1 MATSLLTQPADFLE
15 DPLLYLPRSRMVEYP
30 RGEFIY
36 DQDEPSASI
45 YLVVAGK
52 VKVARRVGN
61 DRPLLVDIYKQDEFF
76 GESALLKLRRR
87 TDQAL
92 ALEKTKLMMWSAA
105 DVQKLMIKKPR
116 LAVALIQ
123 MAVQRTT
130 GLARRIE
137 SFSLDK
143 VPRRLARALMYF
155 SERLGCPDE
164 GGSVGL
170 VGLTHELLSQ
180 YVGTS
185 REFVTHYMNQLQQEG
200 CLRYS
205 RKGIVLHGDVLR
217 AWLGED
223 GRTGEVVEGQAP
235 SQEAYINAI

>member
-1 MATSLLTQPADFLE
+1 MATSLLTQTAEFLE
-15 DPLLYLPRSRMVEYP
+15 DPLLYLPRSRTVEYP

-36 DQDEPSASI
+36 DQDEPSTSLC
-45 YLVVAGK
+45 LVLTGK
-52 VKVARRVGN
+52 VKVARRVRH

-76 GESALLKLRRR
+76 GESALLKLRLR

-92 ALEKTKLMMWSAA
+92 ALEQTKLMMWSAA
-105 DVQKLMIKKPR
+105 DVQKLMIKQPR

-130 GLARRIE
+130 ALVRRIE

-155 SERLGCPDE
+155 SERLGFPDE
-164 GGSVGL
+164 GGSVRL

-185 REFVTHYMNQLQQEG
+185 REFVTHYMNLLQQEG

-205 RKGIVLHGDVLR
+205 RKGIVLDGDVLR
-217 AWLGED
+217 TWLGGE
-223 GRTGEVVEGQAP
+223 GRTADAQEGQAP
-235 SQEAYINAI
+235 SQEAYINAM